1 MTMKSEN
8 AIEVENLSKVYY
20 VASVAENRSRRGQ
33 VWHNLTSPLKR
44 LRSAFSGQAAFGAE
58 IPLNALN
65 DVSFEVKKGQIVGLI
80 GSNGSG
86 KSTLLKVLSRITAPT
101 HGEARIRGALGSLLE
116 VGTGFHPEL
125 TGRENIYMNGAVLGM
140 SSRDINRFFDRI
152 VEFAGVGSFIDTP
165 VKRYSS
171 GMRVRLGFSVAAFFQ
186 SDVLLVDEVLSVG
199 DAEFQKRGL
208 GKMSQISREGR
219 TVIMVSHNLS
229 AILSHCDWVIWLDK
243 GKIVASGDTTQVV
256 SSYLLANTK
265 SAEAAEGEKYYSDS
279 ASDTSYP
286 FKLIAIRTLD
296 TDDHIRSTYLSSM
309 PVIVELE
316 FQMTEPINFLR
327 IGFELKTSDESSM
340 FRAYHNDTLETL
352 EYNSQRQTY
361 KIRGTVPS
369 RLLNSGTYYIDP
381 LVSIHRGG
389 WIVNNT
395 RGLTF
400 NVVFDIPNRDFIVKQ
415 RPGIIAPILEWH
427 TVKDEERLP

>member
-20 VASVAENRSRRGQ
+20 VASVAESRSRRGQ

-58 IPLNALN
+58 VPLNALN

-101 HGEARIRGALGSLLE
+101 SGEARIRGALGSLLE

-125 TGRENIYMNGAVLGM
+125 TGRENVYMNGAVLGM

-243 GKIVASGDTTQVV
+243 GKIAASGDTTQVV

-265 SAEAAEGEKYYSDS
+265 SAEAAEGEKFFSDI

-309 PVIVELE
+309 PIIVEME

-327 IGFELKTSDESSM
+327 VGFELKSSDESSM
-340 FRAYHNDTLETL
+340 VRAYHNDAAETL
-352 EYNSQRQTY
+352 EYDSQRQTY
-361 KIRGTVPS
+361 KIRGVVPS
-369 RLLNSGTYYIDP
+369 RLLNSGTYYVDP

-427 TVKDEERLP
+427 TVKDEERHP

>member
-1 MTMKSEN
+1 MKPDN
-8 AIEVENLSKVYY
+8 AIEVEHLSKVYY
-20 VASVAENRSRRGQ
+20 VAANAETRTRRAQ
-33 VWHNLTSPLKR
+33 VWHNVTSPFKR
-44 LRSAFSGQAAFGAE
+44 LRSALSGQAAFGAE
-58 IPLNALN
+58 VPLKAL
-65 DVSFEVKKGQIVGLI
+65 DDISFEVKKGQIVGLI

-101 HGEARIRGALGSLLE
+101 SGHAQIRGMLGSLLE

-140 SSRDINRFFDRI
+140 DAREINRLYDRI
-152 VEFAGVGSFIDTP
+152 IEFSGVGPFIDTP

-208 GKMSQISREGR
+208 GKMSQVSREGR

-265 SAEAAEGEKYYSDS
+265 SAEAAEGEKYYSDIE
-279 ASDTSYP
+279 ADTAYP

-309 PVIVELE
+309 PIIVELE
-316 FQMTEPINFLR
+316 FQMTGPINFLR
-327 IGFELKTSDESSM
+327 VGFELKSSDESSM
-340 FRAYHNDTLETL
+340 FRAYHNDSTETL
-352 EYNSQRQTY
+352 AYDSQRQTY
-361 KIRGTVPS
+361 KIRGIVPS

-415 RPGIIAPILEWH
+415 RPGIIAPILEWQM
-427 TVKDEERLP
+427 VKDEEPIP